1 MVRATALLDYREAF
15 EGGFIIAVKMWRV
28 PQPVRGSSH
37 AFKYSL
43 FFGRRG
49 ERLVGYDNEQGKGD
63 HRHYGAREVPYVF
76 VSIEQ
81 SMTDFGS
88 DIEQVRRTLR

>member
-1 MVRATALLDYREAF
+1 MARATAILDYREAL
-15 EGGFIIAVKMWRV
+15 EGGFIIAVKAWRV
-28 PQPVRGSSH
+28 PQPVRGSPH

-63 HRHYGAREVPYVF
+63 HRHYGARELPYVF

-81 SMTDFGS
+81 LMTDFGA
-88 DIEQVRRTLR
+88 DIDRVKGTLR